1 MKLLLPG
8 GGGAGGI
15 IRGWRLRGQSA
26 KIFFFARGRW
36 CRRHY
41 QRVEVEG
48 AGCKISFFCQGEV
61 VQGALLGGGG
71 EKGEEGAG
79 CKTIFPIRSVFSNSI

>member
-1 MKLLLPG
+1 MQKNFFLLG

-15 IRGWRLRGQSA
+15 IKGWRLRGQGA
-26 KIFFFARGRW
+26 KFL
-36 CRRHY
+36 
-41 QRVEVEG
+41 
-48 AGCKISFFCQGEV
+48 FFCQGEV